1 MKKQSDKSPK
11 KVDPSL
17 SPDDFLR
24 LIEHMP
30 IKGVKL
36 PPLESAPPKDQPEWW
51 PAKWKKGWF
60 ATHLKF
66 VTGMVTDEM
75 ATKALEKLL
84 NREEG
89 LDEYALWLMSR
100 LAKPRDP
107 WMGFAERFATAGFF
121 ERVQGRNAGAFRK
134 IARGGKESSA
144 AEERVN
150 ERFRLLSNIAF
161 SSGVGS
167 ELHVTDSYLRWRLT
181 RSLGDT
187 RSPEVS
193 EWVASQKKPIRVF
206 QTASR
211 GATTK
216 LLLAQEFLKIPAEV
230 KSSLEAYE
238 EEVAGSLDRDLAND
252 HAIARLQS
260 ELEEVKGEVQQ
271 LGNAVAK
278 AKKSVAEIS
287 REKDKIEDSGS
298 DSSRVLRDQFDGLRL
313 AIAGELERLLKVAS
327 EVARSVDDPKKKE
340 ILVGQIDQVLSLSTE
355 LRDPKSAAKRAGGL

>member
-1 MKKQSDKSPK
+1 MKKQSEKSPK
-11 KVDPSL
+11 KPDPSL
-17 SPDDFLR
+17 SPDEFLR
-24 LIEHMP
+24 LIELMP

-36 PPLESAPPKDQPEWW
+36 SPLETAPQKDQPEWW

-60 ATHLKF
+60 AAHLKL
-66 VTGMVTDEM
+66 VTGPVTEEM

-89 LDEYALWLMSR
+89 LDEYALWLMGR

-121 ERVQGRNAGAFRK
+121 ERVQGQNAGAFRK

-167 ELHVTDSYLRWRLT
+167 ELHVTDSYLRSRFT
-181 RSLGDT
+181 RSL
-187 RSPEVS
+187 EVS
-193 EWVASQKKPIRVF
+193 EWVASQKKPIRLF

-211 GATTK
+211 GAMTK
-216 LLLAQEFLKIPAEV
+216 QLLAQEFLKIPAEV

-238 EEVAGSLDRDLAND
+238 EEVAGSLDRDLANER
-252 HAIARLQS
+252 AIIRLQI

-271 LGNAVAK
+271 LENAVAK
-278 AKKSVAEIS
+278 AKKSVAEIT
-287 REKDKIEDSGS
+287 REKDKIEDAGS

-313 AIAGELERLLKVAS
+313 AIADELERLLKVAS

-355 LRDPKSAAKRAGGL
+355 LRDSKSAAKRAGGL

>member
-66 VTGMVTDEM
+66 VTGPVTEEM

-89 LDEYALWLMSR
+89 LDEYALWLMGR

-167 ELHVTDSYLRWRLT
+167 ELHVTDSYLRSRL
-181 RSLGDT
+181 T

-193 EWVASQKKPIRVF
+193 EWVTSQKKPIRVF

-238 EEVAGSLDRDLAND
+238 EEVAGSLDRDLANER
-252 HAIARLQS
+252 AIAQLQS

-313 AIAGELERLLKVAS
+313 AIAGELERLLKVAA

-355 LRDPKSAAKRAGGL
+355 LRDSKSAAKRAGGL

>member
-66 VTGMVTDEM
+66 VTGMVTDGM

-107 WMGFAERFATAGFF
+107 WMGFAEWFATPGFF
-121 ERVQGRNAGAFRK
+121 ERVQSQNAGAFRK

-167 ELHVTDSYLRWRLT
+167 ELHVTDSYLRSRL
-181 RSLGDT
+181 T

-193 EWVASQKKPIRVF
+193 EWVTSQKKPIRVF

-238 EEVAGSLDRDLAND
+238 EEVAGSLDRDLANER
-252 HAIARLQS
+252 AIARLQS

-271 LGNAVAK
+271 LENAVAK
-278 AKKSVAEIS
+278 ARKSVAEIS

-298 DSSRVLRDQFDGLRL
+298 DSSRILRDQFDGLRL
-313 AIAGELERLLKVAS
+313 AIAGELERLLKVAA

-355 LRDPKSAAKRAGGL
+355 LRDSKSAAKRAGGL

>member
-66 VTGMVTDEM
+66 VTGPVTEEM
-75 ATKALEKLL
+75 ATKALEGLL
-84 NREEG
+84 GREEG
-89 LDEYALWLMSR
+89 LDEYALWLTGR

-107 WMGFAERFATAGFF
+107 WVGFAQWFARAGFF
-121 ERVQGRNAGAFRK
+121 ERVQSRNAGKFRE
-134 IARGGKESSA
+134 IARGGKESLV

-150 ERFRLLSNIAF
+150 KRFRLLGNIAF
-161 SSGVGS
+161 SSGIGS
-167 ELHVTDSYLRWRLT
+167 ELHVTDSYLRSRLT
-181 RSLGDT
+181 RS
-187 RSPEVS
+187 PEAS
-193 EWVASQKKPIRVF
+193 AWVAKQQKPIRIF
-206 QTASR
+206 QTATRS
-211 GATTK
+211 AMTK
-216 LLLAQEFLKIPAEV
+216 QLLAQEFMKIPADV
-230 KSSLEAYE
+230 KSALDAYE
-238 EEVAGSLDRDLAND
+238 TEIAGSVDRDQANEI
-252 HAIARLQS
+252 AIERLQS
-260 ELEEVKGEVQQ
+260 EIDVARGEVQQ
-271 LGNAVAK
+271 LGNAVKK
-278 AKKSVAEIS
+278 AQKSVVEIS
-287 REKDKIEDSGS
+287 REKERIEDSGS

>member
-1 MKKQSDKSPK
+1 MRGASVTKQSDKSPK
-11 KVDPSL
+11 KLDPSL

-36 PPLESAPPKDQPEWW
+36 PPLESAPQKDQPEWW

-60 ATHLKF
+60 AAHLKL
-66 VTGMVTDEM
+66 VTGPVTEEM
-75 ATKALEKLL
+75 AIKALEKLL

-89 LDEYALWLMSR
+89 LDEYALWLMGR

-134 IARGGKESSA
+134 VARGGKESSA
-144 AEERVN
+144 VEERVN

-167 ELHVTDSYLRWRLT
+167 ELHVTDSYLRSRLT
-181 RSLGDT
+181 RSL
-187 RSPEVS
+187 EVS

-238 EEVAGSLDRDLAND
+238 EEVAGSLDRDLANER
-252 HAIARLQS
+252 AIARLQS

>member
-17 SPDDFLR
+17 SPADFLR

-30 IKGVKL
+30 IRGVKL
-36 PPLESAPPKDQPEWW
+36 PPLESAPHKDQPEWF
-51 PAKWKKGWF
+51 PTKWKKGWF

-66 VTGMVTDEM
+66 VTGMVTEEM
-75 ATKALEKLL
+75 ATKALEGLL
-84 NREEG
+84 AREEG
-89 LDEYALWLMSR
+89 LDEYALWLMGR

-107 WMGFAERFATAGFF
+107 WMGFAQWFATPGFF
-121 ERVQGRNAGAFRK
+121 ERVQGQNAGAFRK

-167 ELHVTDSYLRWRLT
+167 ELHVTDSYLRSRL
-181 RSLGDT
+181 T

-238 EEVAGSLDRDLAND
+238 EEVAGSLDRDLANER
-252 HAIARLQS
+252 AIAQLQS

>member
-1 MKKQSDKSPK
+1 MRGTSVKKQSDKSPK

-66 VTGMVTDEM
+66 VTGMVTDGM

-107 WMGFAERFATAGFF
+107 WMGFAEWFATPGFF
-121 ERVQGRNAGAFRK
+121 ERVQSQNAGAFRK

-167 ELHVTDSYLRWRLT
+167 ELHVTDSYLRSRL
-181 RSLGDT
+181 T

-193 EWVASQKKPIRVF
+193 EWVTSQKKPIRVF

-238 EEVAGSLDRDLAND
+238 EEVAGSLDRDLANER
-252 HAIARLQS
+252 AIARLQS

-271 LGNAVAK
+271 LENAVAK
-278 AKKSVAEIS
+278 ARKSVAEIS

-298 DSSRVLRDQFDGLRL
+298 DSSRILRDQFDGLRL
-313 AIAGELERLLKVAS
+313 AIAGELERLLKVAA

-355 LRDPKSAAKRAGGL
+355 LRDSKSAAKRAGGL